1 MRKVFAF
8 ITLLCTVCL
17 NVQCQKAEV
26 HLADGSTVEIPVDEI
41 DSITFSMTNPF
52 NFETKTVK
60 LNSGYEMPIIGIGTY
75 LLSTAQAEESVYHA
89 LKVGMRL
96 IDTADIYGNEVG
108 VGGRG
113 TGIKTLS
120 QHEVITDIA
129 QAHGKSAY
137 QVLLRWHLQCG
148 TIAIPGS
155 SNAAHIAEDYD
166 IFDFELT
173 PDEMQRINAL
183 ECNHRFASY

>member
-1 MRKVFAF
+1 MCAKERW
-8 ITLLCTVCL
+8 
-17 NVQCQKAEV
+17 
-26 HLADGSTVEIPVDEI
+26 
-41 DSITFSMTNPF
+41 
-52 NFETKTVK
+52 
-60 LNSGYEMPIIGIGTY
+60 
-75 LLSTAQAEESVYHA
+75 LSPTARTRSPP
-89 LKVGMRL
+89 
-96 IDTADIYGNEVG
+96 
-108 VGGRG
+108 GRA
-113 TGIKTLS
+113 TS
-120 QHEVITDIA
+120 P
-129 QAHGKSAY
+129 AHGKSAY